1 MTERSEHITVC
12 ICTYKRPELL
22 KKLLDQILLQ
32 ETQGLFT
39 ISVSVVDN
47 DPATSARRVVE
58 AFREKSGGEIVYA
71 HAPDKNLA
79 YLRNLSVANARG
91 DYVAFIDDDE
101 SPVANW
107 LSALH
112 QTLHKFQADGVLGPV
127 LPEYLAPPPRW
138 IIRGKICERPR
149 YETGHRL
156 HWWQTRTGNA
166 LVKKTL
172 FMDPANLFDLKYR
185 LGAEDDAFFRKLIDK
200 GHVFVWCD

>member
-91 DYVAFIDDDE
+91 D
-101 SPVANW
+101 
-107 LSALH
+107 
-112 QTLHKFQADGVLGPV
+112 
-127 LPEYLAPPPRW
+127 
-138 IIRGKICERPR
+138 
-149 YETGHRL
+149 
-156 HWWQTRTGNA
+156 
-166 LVKKTL
+166 
-172 FMDPANLFDLKYR
+172 
-185 LGAEDDAFFRKLIDK
+185 
-200 GHVFVWCD
+200 